1 MKTIDPRIA
10 ERRDEVTEDRA
21 RRRLRLVLRLV
32 VAALLVAAV
41 VWLFRSPLLS
51 IRDVAVSGEVR
62 SDPAAIAAEAGFSVG
77 VPTVS
82 VRSGTLREALLRDPW
97 IADAEV
103 SVSWPGTIE
112 IDVSERVP
120 VATMHS
126 SRGWLVLGVDGAVVE
141 VVAQAPDLVT
151 LVVEPPQ
158 TARPGTVLDDP
169 LVLGAVRF
177 ASAASPDLGS
187 FAISDRDGELWAILT
202 EHEVRLGRP
211 IEMEAKAAALGAL
224 LDHGVTEGAQIDLL
238 SPRRPAVALP
248 RVQVEGEGELEP
260 EEFDAER
267 EASG

>member
-10 ERRDEVTEDRA
+10 ERREEVTEDRA

-32 VAALLVAAV
+32 VAALVVAAV

-51 IRDVAVSGEVR
+51 IRDVTVSGEVR
-62 SDPAAIAAEAGFSVG
+62 SDPAAIAAEAGFSAG

-82 VRSGTLREALLRDPW
+82 VRTGILRDALLTDPW

-103 SVSWPGTIE
+103 SVSWPGSIE

-120 VATMHS
+120 VAAMHS
-126 SRGWLVLGVDGAVVE
+126 SRGWLVLAVDGAVVE
-141 VVAQAPDLVT
+141 VVDEAPGLASLAIEPT
-151 LVVEPPQ
+151 EVVG
-158 TARPGTVLDDP
+158 PGAVLDDP
-169 LVLGAVRF
+169 LVVGAVRF
-177 ASAASPDLGS
+177 AAAASPELGPLV
-187 FAISDRDGELWAILT
+187 ISSRDGELWAIVT
-202 EHEVRLGRP
+202 EHDVRLGRP

-224 LDHGVTEGAQIDLL
+224 LDHGVTAGAQIDLL
-238 SPRRPAVALP
+238 SPRRPAVAVP
-248 RVQVEGEGELEP
+248 RVQVEGEGESAT

>member
-77 VPTVS
+77 VPTMS
-82 VRSGTLREALLRDPW
+82 VRAGTLREALLRDPW

-103 SVSWPGTIE
+103 SVSWPGSIE
-112 IDVSERVP
+112 IDVAERVP
-120 VATMHS
+120 VAAMHS
-126 SRGWLVLGVDGAVVE
+126 PRGWLVLAVDGAVVE
-141 VVAQAPDLVT
+141 VVDAAPDLAT
-151 LVVEPPQ
+151 LAIEPPQ
-158 TARPGTVLDDP
+158 IVGPGAVLDDP

-177 ASAASPDLGS
+177 ASAASSDLGS
-187 FAISDRDGELWAILT
+187 LVISSRDGELWAIVT
-202 EHEVRLGRP
+202 EHDVRLGRP

-224 LDHGVTEGAQIDLL
+224 LDRSAL
-238 SPRRPAVALP
+238 SAAACGGRPSSS
-248 RVQVEGEGELEP
+248 
-260 EEFDAER
+260 
-267 EASG
+267 SGR